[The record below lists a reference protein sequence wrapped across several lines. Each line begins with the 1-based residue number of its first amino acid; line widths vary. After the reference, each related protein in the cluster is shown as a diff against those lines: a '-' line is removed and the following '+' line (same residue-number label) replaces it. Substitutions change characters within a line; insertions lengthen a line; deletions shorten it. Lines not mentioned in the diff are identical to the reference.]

1 MSPAPLVARDALV
14 ADLRARVLGVR
25 RRGASV
31 LVLAGVAGVG
41 TSAVADE
48 IVAAHRGPAL
58 RARGAAWETGHTY
71 GVLSQLL
78 GSPVDAADP
87 VAAGSVLVEA
97 LAGDETTLV
106 VVDDATWSDA
116 ESLQALSSAVHHHR
130 EAALLVLLVSR
141 TGDPT
146 VPAATL
152 RLLSGHE
159 RLVVPPLDARGVRR
173 VAAARGTHL
182 HPSLADRLCRHTGG
196 RPAHVLALLE
206 ELPPGT
212 WNEFDPQLPAP
223 SAVAAEVAARLPTLS
238 AAARSLVEA
247 VAVLGTATT
256 LAEATAVAGLDEPLP
271 ALDDAVRAGLLHTVE
286 GRGVTLVE
294 PADPMLAAAV
304 LDTLGGARRAAVHTR
319 AAEVVPEPARRL
331 GHRVA
336 ASPLPDPLLADE
348 LEDLAGE
355 RAASGAWGEVAELLA
370 QASRLTDDR
379 RRREDLLAR
388 AADALVGAGDA
399 LGAAALVP
407 ELESLRETPLR
418 NAVLGYLAV
427 VRGRPSE
434 AEARLRRAWD
444 LVNVERDPDVAAT
457 VCQRWVLHGLGR
469 CRGDDV
475 VEWADRAI
483 SLAPTESPAA
493 VEAAAIR
500 GLGVAASGRPRE
512 ALEAYARLS
521 EQVGHGAQAQRIS
534 MGWGWLLLAEDDL
547 DAATAALESA
557 VPTDYLGGST
567 RISLWARA
575 WLARAQFQAGSW
587 DDALRTAQEGLDL
600 VERSGMRLVGPLLG
614 WTQAQVLVLRGE
626 DDAAREVL
634 RTAAE
639 AGPRDY
645 EIMRVPSC
653 LARAAYAEANADY
666 AGVVRA
672 LSPLRQ
678 PWAQGSI
685 DEPGAWPW
693 PDVLANALVVEGRLE
708 EADRVL
714 APHEKLARER
724 GHRSARARL
733 GYARGRLQGAQGD
746 IDAATAT
753 FEESLHL
760 LEDLP
765 LRYDRARVSFA
776 YGQTLR
782 RAGRRREADAVLS
795 AARDLYASMGA
806 TTYVL
811 RCERELKAGGVHAG
825 RVDRGVDELT
835 PQEEAVAALVA
846 QGHTNRQV
854 AAELFLSPKTVQY
867 HLTRTYAKLGVRSRS
882 ELAALRATAEG

>member
-1 MSPAPLVARDALV
+1 MA
-14 ADLRARVLGVR
+14 
-25 RRGASV
+25 
-31 LVLAGVAGVG
+31 
-41 TSAVADE
+41 
-48 IVAAHRGPAL
+48 PAL
-58 RARGAAWETGHTY
+58 RARGAAWETGHPY

-130 EAALLVLLVSR
+130 DAALLVLLVSR

-173 VAAARGTHL
+173 LAAARGTHL

-206 ELPPGT
+206 ELPPAT

-223 SAVAAEVAARLPTLS
+223 SAVAAEVAERLPTLS

-483 SLAPTESPAA
+483 SLAPAESPAA

-512 ALEAYARLS
+512 ALEAYARLA

-547 DAATAALESA
+547 DAATAAWSRRSRRTTWEARPGSRCGPGPGWPVRSSRRA
-557 VPTDYLGGST
+557 AGTTPSGRRRKASTSSNGRACGWSGRCSGGPRPRSWSCAARTTPPGRCCAPPPRRDRATTRSCVFPPASRERRTPRPTPTTPVWCAPSRRCASPGRRGRST
-567 RISLWARA
+567 SPAPGPGLTYSPTPSSSRA
-575 WLARAQFQAGSW
+575 
-587 DDALRTAQEGLDL
+587 
-600 VERSGMRLVGPLLG
+600 G
-614 WTQAQVLVLRGE
+614 WTRPTGC
-626 DDAAREVL
+626 
-634 RTAAE
+634 
-639 AGPRDY
+639 
-645 EIMRVPSC
+645 SH
-653 LARAAYAEANADY
+653 
-666 AGVVRA
+666 
-672 LSPLRQ
+672 
-678 PWAQGSI
+678 
-685 DEPGAWPW
+685 
-693 PDVLANALVVEGRLE
+693 
-708 EADRVL
+708 
-714 APHEKLARER
+714 PHEKLARER

-753 FEESLHL
+753 FDESLRL

-765 LRYDRARVSFA
+765 LRYDRARVNFA

-782 RAGRRREADAVLS
+782 RAGRRREADARPLRG
-795 AARDLYASMGA
+795 ARPL
-806 TTYVL
+806 
-811 RCERELKAGGVHAG
+811 
-825 RVDRGVDELT
+825 RVDGGDD
-835 PQEEAVAALVA
+835 
-846 QGHTNRQV
+846 
-854 AAELFLSPKTVQY
+854 
-867 HLTRTYAKLGVRSRS
+867 VRRS
-882 ELAALRATAEG
+882 GASAS